1 MMTVLYLV
9 AAYEA
14 TALGMFVRTLPLL
27 YWSYGN
33 KNRSTTSI
41 CAPGLKDYNNFFGAV
56 AQSLITLA
64 TSGYYGT
71 AMVPTVGQ
79 PETAVYIMRLYIL
92 AIVFL
97 LLLSVAAL
105 SITDL
110 AIS

>member
-79 PETAVYIMRLYIL
+79 PETAVYIMP
-92 AIVFL
+92 IVFL